1 MGTKS
6 QQFPEASHSIE
17 HSRTSLP
24 APGEGWR
31 GFAGLG
37 QNRESVVAVMVFCE
51 GLGDN
56 MRPPTF
62 LGLGDTSK
70 GLPSHFSGINTFPI
84 RPSQG
89 MTVYNSCVGLFS
101 GWNRPHLISFM
112 SQVNEHVPLLGTGEI
127 ERTK

>member
-6 QQFPEASHSIE
+6 QWLPGASHSIE

-62 LGLGDTSK
+62 LGLGHKQRSSQPFLRYK
-70 GLPSHFSGINTFPI
+70 HLLPHSPI
-84 RPSQG
+84 TRNDSVQQPCQ
-89 MTVYNSCVGLFS
+89 LFS
-101 GWNRPHLISFM
+101 GWNRPHLISFV

-127 ERTK
+127 ECTK